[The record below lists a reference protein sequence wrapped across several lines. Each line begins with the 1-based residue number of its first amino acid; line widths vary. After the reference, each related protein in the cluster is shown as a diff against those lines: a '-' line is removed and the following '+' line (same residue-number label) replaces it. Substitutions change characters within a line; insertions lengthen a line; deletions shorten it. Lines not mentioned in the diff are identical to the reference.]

1 MKLENVLQSNHF
13 QKTLSGKFE
22 VLDRLCGTLC
32 ARLDQGTGIEK
43 QVQEDLLDA
52 LVMQADEIFE
62 AMVHASEEDQSN
74 MLDYCADKLADLN
87 ERARM
92 NLNVYLMACQME
104 KILDPD
110 YKNTPKEWSCH

>member
-1 MKLENVLQSNHF
+1 MKLENVLQNNHAH
-13 QKTLSGKFE
+13 KALSGKFE

-32 ARLDQGTGIEK
+32 AKLDKGTSLE
-43 QVQEDLLDA
+43 QHVQEDLLDA

-62 AMVHASEEDQSN
+62 AMVNASEEDQSN

-104 KILDPD
+104 KILEPD
-110 YKNTPKEWSCH
+110 CRKTHKEWSCH